1 MSTILDRIADASGI
15 MFLLLV
21 GVGYAVFV
29 APFSPPSLGSPA
41 EVVTFLDTHPLD
53 WRFPVGV
60 AMELIGLLA
69 LVVFAARLAGRI
81 RAVTSPESW
90 TPATV
95 VAFAVLSAAVKVA
108 SFGPALIARHHT
120 DRYDSGTLTALF
132 DLNEAAYDL
141 SWALDGIFVI
151 MLGLAALAARA
162 MPRWLAGWAIIA
174 GVAIEVGLAVPGLF
188 DNLQLV
194 FLLWLIAASSWAIR
208 DGLHPRPAAQQD
220 ATAVVSMS
228 PANPATA
235 SSLDSAR

>member
-81 RAVTSPESW
+81 RAVTEPGQLDPRHGCRVRRALRCRQGRLLRAGTRSPATTPTAT
-90 TPATV
+90 TPA
-95 VAFAVLSAAVKVA
+95 
-108 SFGPALIARHHT
+108 P
-120 DRYDSGTLTALF
+120 
-132 DLNEAAYDL
+132 
-141 SWALDGIFVI
+141 
-151 MLGLAALAARA
+151 
-162 MPRWLAGWAIIA
+162 
-174 GVAIEVGLAVPGLF
+174 
-188 DNLQLV
+188 
-194 FLLWLIAASSWAIR
+194 
-208 DGLHPRPAAQQD
+208 
-220 ATAVVSMS
+220 S
-228 PANPATA
+228 PPCST
-235 SSLDSAR
+235 

>member
-29 APFSPPSLGSPA
+29 APFSPPSLGAPA

-53 WRFPVGV
+53 WRFPVGL

-81 RAVTSPESW
+81 RAVTKPESW

-95 VAFAVLSAAVKVA
+95 VAFAVLSAAVKIA

-120 DRYDSGTLTALF
+120 DRYDSGTITALF

-174 GVAIEVGLAVPGLF
+174 GVTIEMGLAVPALF

-208 DGLHPRPAAQQD
+208 DGLRPGPSAQQD
-220 ATAVVSMS
+220 ATATVSMS
-228 PANPATA
+228 PANPAPA
-235 SSLDSAR
+235 SSLDTAR

>member
-15 MFLLLV
+15 IFLLLV

-29 APFSPPSLGSPA
+29 APFSPQSLGSPA

-81 RAVTSPESW
+81 RAVSGPGSW
-90 TPATV
+90 TPAAV

-108 SFGPALIARHHT
+108 SFGPALVARQHT
-120 DRYDSGTLTALF
+120 QRYDSGTITALF

-151 MLGLAALAARA
+151 MLGLAALAAGA
-162 MPRWLAGWAIIA
+162 MPRWLAAWAIIA
-174 GVAIEVGLAVPGLF
+174 GAGIEVGLAVPALF
-188 DNLQLV
+188 NNLQLI
-194 FLLWLIAASSWAIR
+194 FLVWLVAGSGWALR
-208 DGLHPRPAAQQD
+208 DGLRPAPVARQD
-220 ATAVVSMS
+220 A
-228 PANPATA
+228 PAAA
-235 SSLDSAR
+235 SV